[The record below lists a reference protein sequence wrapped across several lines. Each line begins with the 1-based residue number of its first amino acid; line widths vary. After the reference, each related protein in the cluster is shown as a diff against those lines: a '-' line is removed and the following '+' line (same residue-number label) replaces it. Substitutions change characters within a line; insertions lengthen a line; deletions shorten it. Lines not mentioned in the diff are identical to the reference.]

1 MSTPAVAA
9 PGPEPLSEASRIVN
23 TFIAPGK
30 TFADLNRSAMWLVPF
45 LLSTIVTL
53 GFIFTIDKKIGFD
66 KVAENQLKMNQKQ
79 ADRMDQLPPDQREKQ
94 MEMSTKVTRYFSYGV
109 PVIGLFFVVIMSL
122 ILWGSYSFGAGS
134 QVSFSKA
141 MAVVV
146 YANLVGI
153 VKAILAMITIFAGV
167 DTDNFNIQNPVATN
181 LGFLFDPVQHKALYT
196 LGTSLDII
204 NIWIISLVAIG
215 FTYVCK
221 VKKGTS
227 FAIVFGWWA
236 VLLLIGVGAAAI
248 F

>member
-9 PGPEPLSEASRIVN
+9 PGPEPLSEGSRILN

-53 GFIFTIDKKIGFD
+53 GFMFTVDKKIGFD
-66 KVAENQLKMNQKQ
+66 RVAENQVKMNQKA
-79 ADRMDQLPPDQREKQ
+79 ADRLDQLTPDQREKQ
-94 MEMSTKVTRYFSYGV
+94 MEMSAKFTRYFAYGS
-109 PVIGLFFVVIMSL
+109 PVIGLLFLVIMAL

-134 QVSFSKA
+134 QVSFGKSI
-141 MAVVV
+141 AVVA

-153 VKAILAMITIFAGV
+153 TKFILAIIAIFAGA
-167 DTDNFNIQNPVATN
+167 DSDNFTLQNPVATN
-181 LGFLFDPVQHKALYT
+181 LGFLFDPVQHKVLYAL
-196 LGTSLDII
+196 GSQIDII
-204 NIWIISLVAIG
+204 NFWIISLVAIG
-215 FTYVCK
+215 FTYICK
-221 VKKGTS
+221 VKRGTS

-236 VLLLIGVGAAAI
+236 VLALIGVGAAAL